1 MSRHTPPAT
10 HRCAWCR
17 KVFDT
22 VAERKTHEHLL
33 HKANIVRDQEAE
45 ALAKMQ
51 RYHADRMAVERG
63 REPAP

>member
-1 MSRHTPPAT
+1 MSRHSMPAT

-17 KVFDT
+17 ETFDS

-33 HKANIVRDQEAE
+33 HRANLVRTPEAE
-45 ALAKMQ
+45 ARARMQ
-51 RYHADRMAVERG
+51 HYHADRMAVVRG